1 MQTSVTLELLRPFAG
16 ASVLDVG
23 GGHAQLAQ
31 PLAARGFG
39 VTVLGSDPACAARLR
54 PLLDA
59 GRAGFEVGDLLRL
72 PYADASFDVV
82 LSFRLLPHL
91 DEWRALVAE
100 LCRVAR
106 RAVIVDYPS
115 RRSANAFADALFSAK
130 QSVEGNT
137 RPFLVFRD
145 SEVSR
150 AFEAAGY
157 RVSGRRREYFVPM
170 ALHRALGSGRVSRGL
185 ETACAGLGL
194 RAAFGSPVILRAEP
208 AAAPAGAA

>member
-1 MQTSVTLELLRPFAG
+1 M
-16 ASVLDVG
+16 LDVG
-23 GGHAQLAQ
+23 GGHAQLAE
-31 PLAARGFG
+31 PLAARGFAIEI
-39 VTVLGSDPACAARLR
+39 LGSDPACAARLR

-59 GRAGFEVGDLLRL
+59 GRARFEVGDLLRL

-91 DEWRALVAE
+91 DAWRAFVAE

-115 RRSANAFADALFSAK
+115 RRSLNAFAEAFFSAK
-130 QSVEGNT
+130 QGVEGNT

-145 SEVSR
+145 AEVAR
-150 AFEAAGY
+150 AFETAGY
-157 RVSGRRREYFVPM
+157 RASGRRREYFVPM
-170 ALHRALGSGRVSRGL
+170 ALHRALGSGPASRGL
-185 ETACAGLGL
+185 EAACAGLGL

-208 AAAPAGAA
+208 ASAGSRAAA